1 MTAEETLNL
10 VAKQWCT
17 LEDIMKLGH
26 LGRNSAL
33 KAKKKIKDKLEKQG
47 YLIPKSVVPTKEVVA
62 FFDIDIPYLE
72 SRVSSKKLIKNML
85 ERRYNMKQINE
96 INKSIKKDIIVENL
110 MISNGVY
117 LLVSHPKVGKS
128 MFAQQLA
135 FSLTTGEDF
144 LGFKVNPSHVLYI
157 TTEGD
162 INQLND
168 RFKLMNLKPN
178 VNKLHII
185 DIDDIPDFYIRD
197 IERDIYELTFDK
209 EPLFIIMDMFKD
221 IKFDTSYDINNYQE
235 INDVVFRK
243 LKELCRKY
251 NSTLLVTHHLNKR
264 DETMGSVGL
273 NADVSGIIKL
283 KESKNN
289 YNKLTLDYK
298 GRDLGRLELN
308 LKRND
313 NQTFS
318 VIDENTNDET
328 DYNLLLFIKYAV
340 AKKDFDYTISDI
352 LSKTNILLTPT
363 QLGGLIQ
370 RNLQLLE
377 KEGLHIT
384 SKRTANERLWHCSYE
399 EPSENNE

>member
-1 MTAEETLNL
+1 
-10 VAKQWCT
+10 
-17 LEDIMKLGH
+17 
-26 LGRNSAL
+26 
-33 KAKKKIKDKLEKQG
+33 
-47 YLIPKSVVPTKEVVA
+47 
-62 FFDIDIPYLE
+62 
-72 SRVSSKKLIKNML
+72 
-85 ERRYNMKQINE
+85 MKQINE

-221 IKFDTSYDINNYQE
+221 IKFDTSYDLNNYQE

-308 LKRND
+308 LKRNE
-313 NQTFS
+313 NQTFN

-377 KEGLHIT
+377 KEGIHIT

>member
-1 MTAEETLNL
+1 
-10 VAKQWCT
+10 
-17 LEDIMKLGH
+17 
-26 LGRNSAL
+26 
-33 KAKKKIKDKLEKQG
+33 
-47 YLIPKSVVPTKEVVA
+47 
-62 FFDIDIPYLE
+62 
-72 SRVSSKKLIKNML
+72 
-85 ERRYNMKQINE
+85 MKQINE

-110 MISNGVY
+110 MISNEVY

-168 RFKLMNLKPN
+168 RFKLMNLKPK

-209 EPLFIIMDMFKD
+209 EPLFIIMDIFKD
-221 IKFDTSYDINNYQE
+221 IKFDTSYDLNNYQE

-298 GRDLGRLELN
+298 GRDLGRLQLN

-363 QLGGLIQ
+363 QLGCLIQ
-370 RNLQLLE
+370 RNLSLLE

>member
-1 MTAEETLNL
+1 
-10 VAKQWCT
+10 
-17 LEDIMKLGH
+17 
-26 LGRNSAL
+26 
-33 KAKKKIKDKLEKQG
+33 
-47 YLIPKSVVPTKEVVA
+47 
-62 FFDIDIPYLE
+62 
-72 SRVSSKKLIKNML
+72 
-85 ERRYNMKQINE
+85 MKQINE

-157 TTEGD
+157 TTEGY

-209 EPLFIIMDMFKD
+209 EPLFIIMDIFKD
-221 IKFDTSYDINNYQE
+221 IKFDTSYDLNNYQE

-298 GRDLGRLELN
+298 GRDLGRLQLN

-370 RNLQLLE
+370 RNLSLLE

>member
-1 MTAEETLNL
+1 
-10 VAKQWCT
+10 
-17 LEDIMKLGH
+17 
-26 LGRNSAL
+26 
-33 KAKKKIKDKLEKQG
+33 
-47 YLIPKSVVPTKEVVA
+47 
-62 FFDIDIPYLE
+62 
-72 SRVSSKKLIKNML
+72 
-85 ERRYNMKQINE
+85 MKQINE
-96 INKSIKKDIIVENL
+96 TNKSIKKDIIVENL

-128 MFAQQLA
+128 MFVQQLA

-157 TTEGD
+157 TTESD
-162 INQLND
+162 INQLED
-168 RFKLMNLKPN
+168 RFKLMNMKIN
-178 VNKLHII
+178 I
-185 DIDDIPDFYIRD
+185 DKFHVIDSDDISDFYIRD
-197 IERDIYELTFDK
+197 IERDIHELTFDK
-209 EPLFIIMDMFKD
+209 EPLFVIMDMFKD
-221 IKFDTSYDINNYQE
+221 IKFDTGYDLNNYQE
-235 INDVVFRK
+235 VNDVVFKK
-243 LKELCRKY
+243 LKDLCKKY
-251 NSTLLVTHHLNKR
+251 NITLLVTHHLNKR

-283 KESKNN
+283 KESRNN

-308 LKRND
+308 LKRNE

-340 AKKDFDYTISDI
+340 ARKDFDYTISDI

-384 SKRTANERLWHCSYE
+384 SKRTANERLCHCSYE

>member
-1 MTAEETLNL
+1 
-10 VAKQWCT
+10 
-17 LEDIMKLGH
+17 
-26 LGRNSAL
+26 
-33 KAKKKIKDKLEKQG
+33 
-47 YLIPKSVVPTKEVVA
+47 
-62 FFDIDIPYLE
+62 
-72 SRVSSKKLIKNML
+72 
-85 ERRYNMKQINE
+85 MKQINE

-221 IKFDTSYDINNYQE
+221 IKFDTSYDLNNYQE

-251 NSTLLVTHHLNKR
+251 NATLLVTHHLNKR

-273 NADVSGIIKL
+273 NADVSGIMKL

-298 GRDLGRLELN
+298 GRDLGRLELS
-308 LKRND
+308 LKRNE

-340 AKKDFDYTISDI
+340 ARKDFDYTISEI

-363 QLGGLIQ
+363 QLGSLIQ

>member
-1 MTAEETLNL
+1 
-10 VAKQWCT
+10 
-17 LEDIMKLGH
+17 
-26 LGRNSAL
+26 
-33 KAKKKIKDKLEKQG
+33 
-47 YLIPKSVVPTKEVVA
+47 
-62 FFDIDIPYLE
+62 
-72 SRVSSKKLIKNML
+72 
-85 ERRYNMKQINE
+85 MKQINE

-221 IKFDTSYDINNYQE
+221 IKFDTNYDLNNYQE

-273 NADVSGIIKL
+273 NADVSGIMKL

-308 LKRND
+308 LKRNE

-340 AKKDFDYTISDI
+340 ARKDFDYTISDI

>member
-1 MTAEETLNL
+1 
-10 VAKQWCT
+10 
-17 LEDIMKLGH
+17 
-26 LGRNSAL
+26 
-33 KAKKKIKDKLEKQG
+33 
-47 YLIPKSVVPTKEVVA
+47 
-62 FFDIDIPYLE
+62 
-72 SRVSSKKLIKNML
+72 
-85 ERRYNMKQINE
+85 MKQINE
-96 INKSIKKDIIVENL
+96 LNKSIKKDIIVENL

-221 IKFDTSYDINNYQE
+221 IKFDTSYDLNNYQE
-235 INDVVFRK
+235 INDVVFKK

-273 NADVSGIIKL
+273 NADVSGIMKL

-308 LKRND
+308 LKRNE

-318 VIDENTNDET
+318 IIDENTNDET

-340 AKKDFDYTISDI
+340 ARKNFDYTISDI

>member
-1 MTAEETLNL
+1 
-10 VAKQWCT
+10 
-17 LEDIMKLGH
+17 
-26 LGRNSAL
+26 
-33 KAKKKIKDKLEKQG
+33 
-47 YLIPKSVVPTKEVVA
+47 
-62 FFDIDIPYLE
+62 
-72 SRVSSKKLIKNML
+72 
-85 ERRYNMKQINE
+85 MKQINE

-209 EPLFIIMDMFKD
+209 EPL
-221 IKFDTSYDINNYQE
+221 
-235 INDVVFRK
+235 
-243 LKELCRKY
+243 
-251 NSTLLVTHHLNKR
+251 LVTHHLNKR

-273 NADVSGIIKL
+273 NADVSGIMKL
-283 KESKNN
+283 KESKTN

-308 LKRND
+308 LKRNE

-318 VIDENTNDET
+318 IIDENTNDET

-340 AKKDFDYTISDI
+340 ARKDFDYTISDI

>member
-1 MTAEETLNL
+1 
-10 VAKQWCT
+10 
-17 LEDIMKLGH
+17 
-26 LGRNSAL
+26 
-33 KAKKKIKDKLEKQG
+33 
-47 YLIPKSVVPTKEVVA
+47 
-62 FFDIDIPYLE
+62 
-72 SRVSSKKLIKNML
+72 
-85 ERRYNMKQINE
+85 MKQINE

-221 IKFDTSYDINNYQE
+221 IKFDTSYDLNNYQE

-273 NADVSGIIKL
+273 NADVSGIMKL

-340 AKKDFDYTISDI
+340 ARKDFDYTISDI

-384 SKRTANERLWHCSYE
+384 NKRTANERLWHCSYE

>member
-1 MTAEETLNL
+1 
-10 VAKQWCT
+10 
-17 LEDIMKLGH
+17 
-26 LGRNSAL
+26 
-33 KAKKKIKDKLEKQG
+33 
-47 YLIPKSVVPTKEVVA
+47 
-62 FFDIDIPYLE
+62 
-72 SRVSSKKLIKNML
+72 
-85 ERRYNMKQINE
+85 MKQINE
-96 INKSIKKDIIVENL
+96 LNKSIKKDIIVENL

-235 INDVVFRK
+235 INDVVFK
-243 LKELCRKY
+243 KFKELCRKY

-264 DETMGSVGL
+264 NETMGSVGL
-273 NADVSGIIKL
+273 NADVSGIMKL

-308 LKRND
+308 LKRNE

-363 QLGGLIQ
+363 QLGGLIK

>member
-1 MTAEETLNL
+1 
-10 VAKQWCT
+10 
-17 LEDIMKLGH
+17 
-26 LGRNSAL
+26 
-33 KAKKKIKDKLEKQG
+33 
-47 YLIPKSVVPTKEVVA
+47 
-62 FFDIDIPYLE
+62 
-72 SRVSSKKLIKNML
+72 
-85 ERRYNMKQINE
+85 MKQINE

-197 IERDIYELTFDK
+197 IERDIYELSFDK

-264 DETMGSVGL
+264 NETMGSVGL
-273 NADVSGIIKL
+273 NADVSGIMKL

-318 VIDENTNDET
+318 IIDENTDDET

-370 RNLQLLE
+370 RNQQLLE

-399 EPSENNE
+399 EPYENNE

>member
-1 MTAEETLNL
+1 
-10 VAKQWCT
+10 
-17 LEDIMKLGH
+17 
-26 LGRNSAL
+26 
-33 KAKKKIKDKLEKQG
+33 
-47 YLIPKSVVPTKEVVA
+47 
-62 FFDIDIPYLE
+62 
-72 SRVSSKKLIKNML
+72 
-85 ERRYNMKQINE
+85 MKQINE

-209 EPLFIIMDMFKD
+209 EPLFIIMDIFKD
-221 IKFDTSYDINNYQE
+221 IKFDTSYDLNNYQE

-298 GRDLGRLELN
+298 GRDLGRLQLN

-363 QLGGLIQ
+363 QLGCLIQ
-370 RNLQLLE
+370 RNLSLLE

>member
-1 MTAEETLNL
+1 
-10 VAKQWCT
+10 
-17 LEDIMKLGH
+17 
-26 LGRNSAL
+26 
-33 KAKKKIKDKLEKQG
+33 
-47 YLIPKSVVPTKEVVA
+47 
-62 FFDIDIPYLE
+62 
-72 SRVSSKKLIKNML
+72 
-85 ERRYNMKQINE
+85 MKQINE

-221 IKFDTSYDINNYQE
+221 IKFDTSYDLNNYQE

-273 NADVSGIIKL
+273 NADVSGIMKL

-308 LKRND
+308 LKRNE
-313 NQTFS
+313 NQTFN

>member
-1 MTAEETLNL
+1 
-10 VAKQWCT
+10 
-17 LEDIMKLGH
+17 
-26 LGRNSAL
+26 
-33 KAKKKIKDKLEKQG
+33 
-47 YLIPKSVVPTKEVVA
+47 
-62 FFDIDIPYLE
+62 
-72 SRVSSKKLIKNML
+72 
-85 ERRYNMKQINE
+85 MKQINE
-96 INKSIKKDIIVENL
+96 TNKSIKKDIIVENL

-128 MFAQQLA
+128 MFVQQLA

-168 RFKLMNLKPN
+168 RFKLMKLKPN

-197 IERDIYELTFDK
+197 IERDIHELTFNK

-221 IKFDTSYDINNYQE
+221 IKFDTSYDLNNYQE

-283 KESKNN
+283 KESRND

-308 LKRND
+308 LKRNE

-340 AKKDFDYTISDI
+340 ARKDFDYTISDI

>member
-1 MTAEETLNL
+1 
-10 VAKQWCT
+10 
-17 LEDIMKLGH
+17 
-26 LGRNSAL
+26 
-33 KAKKKIKDKLEKQG
+33 
-47 YLIPKSVVPTKEVVA
+47 
-62 FFDIDIPYLE
+62 
-72 SRVSSKKLIKNML
+72 
-85 ERRYNMKQINE
+85 MKQITE
-96 INKSIKKDIIVENL
+96 LNKSIKKDIIVENL

-221 IKFDTSYDINNYQE
+221 IKFDTSYDLNNYQE

-251 NSTLLVTHHLNKR
+251 NATLLVTHHLNKR

-273 NADVSGIIKL
+273 NADVSGIMKL

-308 LKRND
+308 LKRNE

-340 AKKDFDYTISDI
+340 AKKNFDYTISDI

-363 QLGGLIQ
+363 KLGGLIQ

-377 KEGLHIT
+377 KEGLHRNI
-384 SKRTANERLWHCSYE
+384 
-399 EPSENNE
+399 P

>member
-1 MTAEETLNL
+1 
-10 VAKQWCT
+10 
-17 LEDIMKLGH
+17 
-26 LGRNSAL
+26 
-33 KAKKKIKDKLEKQG
+33 
-47 YLIPKSVVPTKEVVA
+47 
-62 FFDIDIPYLE
+62 
-72 SRVSSKKLIKNML
+72 
-85 ERRYNMKQINE
+85 MKQINE

-162 INQLND
+162 INQLQD

-221 IKFDTSYDINNYQE
+221 IKFDTSYDLNNYQE

-264 DETMGSVGL
+264 NETMGSVGL
-273 NADVSGIIKL
+273 NADVSGIMKL

-308 LKRND
+308 LKRNE

-318 VIDENTNDET
+318 VIDENTDDET

-340 AKKDFDYTISDI
+340 ARKDFDYTISDI

>member
-1 MTAEETLNL
+1 
-10 VAKQWCT
+10 
-17 LEDIMKLGH
+17 
-26 LGRNSAL
+26 
-33 KAKKKIKDKLEKQG
+33 
-47 YLIPKSVVPTKEVVA
+47 
-62 FFDIDIPYLE
+62 
-72 SRVSSKKLIKNML
+72 
-85 ERRYNMKQINE
+85 MKQINE

-221 IKFDTSYDINNYQE
+221 IKFDTSYDLNNYQE

-251 NSTLLVTHHLNKR
+251 NATLLVTHHLNKR

-273 NADVSGIIKL
+273 NADVSGIMKL

-308 LKRND
+308 LKRNE

-318 VIDENTNDET
+318 VVDENTNDET

-340 AKKDFDYTISDI
+340 ARKDFDYTISDI

>member
-1 MTAEETLNL
+1 
-10 VAKQWCT
+10 
-17 LEDIMKLGH
+17 
-26 LGRNSAL
+26 
-33 KAKKKIKDKLEKQG
+33 
-47 YLIPKSVVPTKEVVA
+47 
-62 FFDIDIPYLE
+62 
-72 SRVSSKKLIKNML
+72 
-85 ERRYNMKQINE
+85 MKQINE

-157 TTEGD
+157 TTEGY

-209 EPLFIIMDMFKD
+209 EPLFIIMDIFKD
-221 IKFDTSYDINNYQE
+221 IKFDTSYDLNNYQE

-264 DETMGSVGL
+264 DETMGSVEL

-298 GRDLGRLELN
+298 GRDLGRLQLN

-370 RNLQLLE
+370 RNLSLLE

>member
-1 MTAEETLNL
+1 
-10 VAKQWCT
+10 
-17 LEDIMKLGH
+17 
-26 LGRNSAL
+26 
-33 KAKKKIKDKLEKQG
+33 
-47 YLIPKSVVPTKEVVA
+47 
-62 FFDIDIPYLE
+62 
-72 SRVSSKKLIKNML
+72 
-85 ERRYNMKQINE
+85 MKQINE
-96 INKSIKKDIIVENL
+96 TNKSIKKDIIVENL

-128 MFAQQLA
+128 MFVQQLA

-157 TTEGD
+157 TTEGN

-168 RFKLMNLKPN
+168 RFKLMKLKPN

-197 IERDIYELTFDK
+197 IERDIHELTFNK

-221 IKFDTSYDINNYQE
+221 IKFDTSYDLNNYQE

-273 NADVSGIIKL
+273 NADVSGIMKL

-308 LKRND
+308 LKRNE

-340 AKKDFDYTISDI
+340 ARKDFDYTISDI

>member
-1 MTAEETLNL
+1 
-10 VAKQWCT
+10 
-17 LEDIMKLGH
+17 
-26 LGRNSAL
+26 
-33 KAKKKIKDKLEKQG
+33 
-47 YLIPKSVVPTKEVVA
+47 
-62 FFDIDIPYLE
+62 
-72 SRVSSKKLIKNML
+72 
-85 ERRYNMKQINE
+85 MKQINE
-96 INKSIKKDIIVENL
+96 LNKSIKKDIIVENL

-221 IKFDTSYDINNYQE
+221 IKFDTSYDLNNYQE

-264 DETMGSVGL
+264 DDTMGSVGL

-308 LKRND
+308 LKRNE

-340 AKKDFDYTISDI
+340 ARKDFDYTISDL

>member
-1 MTAEETLNL
+1 
-10 VAKQWCT
+10 
-17 LEDIMKLGH
+17 
-26 LGRNSAL
+26 
-33 KAKKKIKDKLEKQG
+33 
-47 YLIPKSVVPTKEVVA
+47 
-62 FFDIDIPYLE
+62 
-72 SRVSSKKLIKNML
+72 
-85 ERRYNMKQINE
+85 MKQINE
-96 INKSIKKDIIVENL
+96 LNKSIKKDIIVETL

-168 RFKLMNLKPN
+168 RFKLMKLKPN

-221 IKFDTSYDINNYQE
+221 IKFDTSYDLNNYQE

-273 NADVSGIIKL
+273 NADVSGIMKL

-308 LKRND
+308 LKRNE

-318 VIDENTNDET
+318 VIDENTDDET

-370 RNLQLLE
+370 RNLNLLE

-384 SKRTANERLWHCSYE
+384 NRRNGNSRLWHCTYE
-399 EPSENNE
+399 EPSDNE

>member
-1 MTAEETLNL
+1 
-10 VAKQWCT
+10 
-17 LEDIMKLGH
+17 
-26 LGRNSAL
+26 
-33 KAKKKIKDKLEKQG
+33 
-47 YLIPKSVVPTKEVVA
+47 
-62 FFDIDIPYLE
+62 
-72 SRVSSKKLIKNML
+72 
-85 ERRYNMKQINE
+85 MKQINE

-162 INQLND
+162 INQLQD

-178 VNKLHII
+178 IDKLHII

-221 IKFDTSYDINNYQE
+221 IKFDTSYDLNNYQE

-273 NADVSGIIKL
+273 NADVSGIMKL

-308 LKRND
+308 LKRNE

-340 AKKDFDYTISDI
+340 ARKDFDYTISDI

-384 SKRTANERLWHCSYE
+384 NKRTANERLWHCSYE

>member
-1 MTAEETLNL
+1 
-10 VAKQWCT
+10 
-17 LEDIMKLGH
+17 
-26 LGRNSAL
+26 
-33 KAKKKIKDKLEKQG
+33 
-47 YLIPKSVVPTKEVVA
+47 
-62 FFDIDIPYLE
+62 
-72 SRVSSKKLIKNML
+72 
-85 ERRYNMKQINE
+85 MKQINE

-221 IKFDTSYDINNYQE
+221 IKFDTSYDLNNYQE

-273 NADVSGIIKL
+273 NADVSGIMKL
-283 KESKNN
+283 KECKNN

>member
-1 MTAEETLNL
+1 
-10 VAKQWCT
+10 
-17 LEDIMKLGH
+17 
-26 LGRNSAL
+26 
-33 KAKKKIKDKLEKQG
+33 
-47 YLIPKSVVPTKEVVA
+47 
-62 FFDIDIPYLE
+62 
-72 SRVSSKKLIKNML
+72 
-85 ERRYNMKQINE
+85 MKQITE
-96 INKSIKKDIIVENL
+96 LNKSIKKDIIVENL

-221 IKFDTSYDINNYQE
+221 IKFDTSYDLNNYQE

-251 NSTLLVTHHLNKR
+251 NATLLVTHHLNKR

-273 NADVSGIIKL
+273 NADVSGIMKL

-318 VIDENTNDET
+318 VIDENTDDET

-370 RNLQLLE
+370 RNLQFLE